1 MIENIHKC
9 GDSRENLQFIIISI
23 FYKAVTVEKISIHNK
38 YNYSFL
44 YTE

>member
-23 FYKAVTVEKISIHNK
+23 FYKAVTAEKISLHNK
-38 YNYSFL
+38 YNCNFL
-44 YTE
+44 YSE